1 MNGASFPRK
10 LYRSPGRVA
19 AWTIAAVSA
28 VLIGACAGGNVSAPA
43 PSGQAGTE
51 TGAAPEN
58 GAQQATDDSMPLLA
72 GDEALLARLRI
83 AEEDDGGT
91 GYVRRDYDQGGWGD
105 ADGDGCNTREEV
117 LIAEALRLRGVTA
130 SCGPVDGAWLSW
142 FDGRMLADARDVEID
157 HLVPLAEAHRSGAA
171 RWAADGKH
179 AFADDL
185 SSPHSLTAV
194 SAESNRDKSDSDP
207 AAWRPP
213 DPAAWCRYARN
224 WIAVKLK
231 WGLAAD
237 EAETAA
243 LREMLAT
250 CTESGNAGPVEHL
263 DRPVRV
269 FPYATCAEAE
279 AAGLQRRPGPRGSG
293 SGFPADQVAYA
304 RDGDEDGIVCER

>member
-1 MNGASFPRK
+1 MNGASFLRRPHGK
-10 LYRSPGRVA
+10 PGRVA
-19 AWTIAAVSA
+19 AWAIAAASA
-28 VLIGACAGGNVSAPA
+28 VLIGACGGGVSAP
-43 PSGQAGTE
+43 SMSEQAGSE
-51 TGAAPEN
+51 NEAATEN
-58 GAQQATDDSMPLLA
+58 GAQQAADDSTPLLA
-72 GDEALLARLRI
+72 GDEELLARLRI

-117 LIAEALRLRGVTA
+117 LIAEAIRLRGVTA

-142 FDGRMLADARDVEID
+142 FDGRTLTDARDVEID

-237 EAETAA
+237 EAEASA
-243 LREMLAT
+243 LREMLST
-250 CTESGNAGPVEHL
+250 CTEDGNAGPDERL

-279 AAGLQRRPGPRGSG
+279 AAGLERRRGPRGSG